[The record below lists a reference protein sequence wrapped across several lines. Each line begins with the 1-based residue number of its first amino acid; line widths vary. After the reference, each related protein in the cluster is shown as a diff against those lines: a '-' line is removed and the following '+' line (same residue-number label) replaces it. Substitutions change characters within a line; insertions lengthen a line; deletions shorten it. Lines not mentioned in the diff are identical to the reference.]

1 MGEGFFESVC
11 VFDYRGFCKNG
22 GDCFKNILRKYA
34 KTETVL
40 ENHVSNVTQKAASS
54 SLRLEIV
61 NLLNFVAIIMKEKIP
76 MLGLS

>member
-1 MGEGFFESVC
+1 MKVYVSLTTEAFVKM
-11 VFDYRGFCKNG
+11 VVTVL
-22 GDCFKNILRKYA
+22 KNILRKYA
-34 KTETVL
+34 KTETVS
-40 ENHVSNVTQKAASS
+40 ENHVSNDTQKAASS

>member
-1 MGEGFFESVC
+1 MYVSLIREAFVKM
-11 VFDYRGFCKNG
+11 VVTVL
-22 GDCFKNILRKYA
+22 KNILRKYA

-61 NLLNFVAIIMKEKIP
+61 NLLKFVAIIMKEKIP